1 MMTRIIRAAF
11 ALLVFT
17 AIGFS
22 QDFRATISG
31 MVTDQNGQAVANAIV
46 KAVSVGTN
54 ETKAVRTTSE
64 GRYSIPYLNPA
75 VYNIEVTANGF
86 QTLKREGI
94 TLRVADKLDLP
105 LQMTVGQVSET
116 VTVTGQQEVIET
128 GSADRGSVFDPVR
141 TQELPLN
148 GRQTYMLMSLTPGV
162 IFTQEQFGSSGFSGT
177 RGWDVNS
184 SYRINGARP
193 GQNLFLLNGAPI
205 SDTGGQWQLAP
216 NVEAVQ
222 EFKVQTNTYDAAYGR
237 FGGGVVNTTLRS
249 GSNDWHG
256 NVFEYWRNRILDANS
271 FQSNAA
277 NRPKDFHNQHQFG
290 GILGGPIRKDK
301 DFIFASFEGWQE
313 VIPFPALSST
323 PPMLLRDGQ
332 HFTEFGIKVYDPLTT
347 HRCGTKPGET
357 AAVCQGQTFIRD
369 QFMGCDGKTPN
380 VICPDRIS
388 PIGQKILSYYP
399 APNAG
404 GPTALNN
411 NFVGNTAG
419 RYYYEQPMV
428 RWDHVFSENDK
439 FNAVWTY
446 QRGYEYRDSTG
457 FGKPAAQG
465 NTNNERRD
473 INIILSWTHVLSPT
487 SVLDIRGSFGRFT
500 QITPGYSDLDLTA
513 SSLGM
518 TQLVQSPSA
527 PFDIAPRINDQG
539 PYARIFSSGSV
550 LSRTPFSQ
558 WNFTPSLS
566 LTRGRH
572 TLHTGFEFNYQARGN
587 YNTGVTQFTFGEG
600 WTQQLPARRQGALD
614 GNGVASLLL
623 GTPTGGSDH
632 PTGGGIDYNDS
643 FYRTRPYYGFYLQ
656 DDWKVNSRLSLNLGL
671 RYDIQVPWKERFN
684 RTNRGFDPTVKSPL
698 SDQIIAAWTNAKAAY
713 DKANPNAKFP
723 YPAPPSAIYGSFLF
737 PGKDGPE
744 RLYDTDWTNIAPR
757 FGVAWRVRENTVIR
771 AGAGVYYQSTTQ
783 FGTTTGFS
791 VTTPYT
797 NSLDGGLTPSAGL
810 TGPFSLVNPFPNG
823 IFQPQGAS
831 GGALTGIG
839 GGISFDPSGYSVP
852 HTYQYSFGIQHQ
864 LWRKISAEVSFAG
877 NYQNHIESGYDINQP
892 GLDNQNIAIADPNYY
907 NRALPNPFFGI
918 LPATTGLGSSP
929 TTTANNLL
937 RPFPIFSGGITNN
950 LIQQGKY
957 RSDALQVKI
966 EQRDYGNSRG
976 AAGVLTWTISYT
988 FAKAYEQNHRL
999 NNWNAAEPL
1008 IRELDNN
1015 DKPHTLAVYGV
1026 WDLPF
1031 GKNRRFLNSS
1041 RVADAFLGNWRFTP
1055 IFTYVSGYPVNWPN
1069 RINTCGTWKA
1079 TKQDEDHWFN
1089 NDKTCLQQFPTNSLR
1104 TIPDRFPNIRQHQ
1117 APQLNAALEK
1127 TFSLSERYR
1136 LQFRVEAFNATN
1148 TPIRGGVDTDPN
1160 NQTFGRLPKSQNN
1173 FPRFFQLAGKF
1184 YF

>member
-1 MMTRIIRAAF
+1 MIPSALALLAFTAF
-11 ALLVFT
+11 AL
-17 AIGFS
+17 A

-31 MVTDQNGQAVANAIV
+31 LVTDQNGQVVANATV
-46 KAVSVGTN
+46 KAIRGDTN
-54 ETKAVRTTSE
+54 ETKEVRTTSE
-64 GRYSIPYLNPA
+64 GRYTIPYLNPGI
-75 VYNIEVTANGF
+75 YNIEVTADGF
-86 QTLKREGI
+86 QTLKRNAI

-105 LQMTVGQVSET
+105 LQLNVGAVSDV

-128 GSADRGSVFDPVR
+128 GSADRGSVFDPIK

-177 RGWDVNS
+177 RGWDVNN

-193 GQNLFLLNGAPI
+193 GENLFLLNGAPI
-205 SDTGGQWQLAP
+205 SDNGGTWQLAP

-237 FGGGVVNTTLRS
+237 FGGGVVNTTLKS
-249 GSNDWHG
+249 GSNNWHG

-271 FQSNAA
+271 FQSNFAH
-277 NRPKDFHNQHQFG
+277 RPKDYHNQHQFG
-290 GILGGPIRKDK
+290 GVLGGPIRKDK

-323 PPMLLRDGQ
+323 VPTLLRDGQ
-332 HFTEFGIKVYDPLTT
+332 HFSDFGITVYDPLTT
-347 HRCGTKPGET
+347 HRCGTEPGET
-357 AAVCQGQTFIRD
+357 AAFCGKQTFVRD
-369 QFMGCDGKTPN
+369 PFPGN
-380 VICPDRIS
+380 VIPKDRIS

-404 GPTALNN
+404 SPTALNN

-439 FNAVWTY
+439 FNVVWTY

-457 FGKPAAQG
+457 FGKPDANG

-473 INIILSWTHVLSPT
+473 INAILSWTHVISPT
-487 SVLDIRGSFGRFT
+487 AVLDVRGSFGRFT
-500 QITPGYSDLDLTA
+500 QITPGYSDLNLTA
-513 SSLGM
+513 TSLGM
-518 TQLVQSPSA
+518 TDLVQSPSA
-527 PFDIAPRINDQG
+527 PYDIAPQING
-539 PYARIFSSGSV
+539 SYTRIFSSGSV

-572 TLHTGFEFNYQARGN
+572 TLHTGFEFNYQVRGN
-587 YNTGVTQFTFGEG
+587 YDTGVTSFTFNQN
-600 WTQQLPARRQGALD
+600 WTQQFPQLRNGALD

-623 GTPTGGSDH
+623 GTPTSGSISD
-632 PTGGGIDYNDS
+632 NDS
-643 FYRTRPYYGFYLQ
+643 TYRTRPYYAFYLQ

-671 RYDIQVPWKERFN
+671 RYEIQVPWKERFN
-684 RTNRGFDPTVKSPL
+684 RTNRGFDPTVISPL
-698 SDQIIAAWTNAKAAY
+698 SDQILANWATLKAQY
-713 DKANPNAKFP
+713 DATHPNDIYG
-723 YPAPPSAIYGSFLF
+723 YPAPPAAIYGSFLF
-737 PGKDGPE
+737 PGQNGAPE
-744 RLYDTDWTNIAPR
+744 RLYDTDWTNVAPR
-757 FGVAWRVRENTVIR
+757 IGVAWRVRENTVIR

-783 FGTTTGFS
+783 LGTTTGFS

-797 NSLDGGLTPSAGL
+797 TSLDGGITPSAGL

-823 IFQPQGAS
+823 IFLPQGAS

-839 GGISFDPSGYSVP
+839 GGISFDPAGYRVP
-852 HTYQYSFGIQHQ
+852 RSYQYSLGIQQQ
-864 LWRKISAEVSFAG
+864 LWRKFSAEVSYAG
-877 NYQNHIESGYDINQP
+877 NYQNHIEIGYDINEP
-892 GLDNQNIAIADPNYY
+892 GLANQNIAIADPNYY
-907 NRALPNPFFGI
+907 NRTLANPFFGV
-918 LPATTGLGSSP
+918 LPTTTGLGSSN
-929 TTTANNLL
+929 TTNAGNLL

-966 EQRDYGNSRG
+966 EQRDFGNAHG
-976 AAGVLTWTISYT
+976 AAGVLTWTIAYT
-988 FAKAYEQNHRL
+988 FSKAYEMNHRL
-999 NNWNAAEPL
+999 NSWDTAEPL

-1015 DKPHTLAVYGV
+1015 DKPHTLSIYGV

-1041 RVADAFLGNWRFTP
+1041 RVVDAFLGNWRFTP
-1055 IFTYVSGYPVNWPN
+1055 IFTYVSGYPVGWPN
-1069 RINTCGTWKA
+1069 WINNCGTWQA
-1079 TKQDEDHWFN
+1079 TNQNEDHWIN
-1089 NDKTCLQQFPTNSLR
+1089 NDKSCLQQFPTNSLR
-1104 TIPDRFPNIRQHQ
+1104 TIPDRFPNIRQPQ
-1117 APQLNAALEK
+1117 APQVNAALEK
-1127 TFSLSERYR
+1127 MFSINERYR
-1136 LQFRVEAFNATN
+1136 FSFRVEAFNATN

-1160 NQTFGRLPKSQNN
+1160 SQTFGQLPKSQNN
-1173 FPRFFQLAGKF
+1173 FPRFFQLSGKF